1 MNNIIM
7 LIICA
12 FLAQSLAWFQ
22 TNGQLLWPIFK
33 EYKWIVFLSS
43 IPTAILYYY
52 TTTFGYPAFNGNLW
66 PVRFVVF
73 TSGILVFILFTTWL
87 LKEPFTLKIFVQI
100 ALCFAILLTQMLWK
114 T

>member
-1 MNNIIM
+1 MNKLLLGIIYFAIGQ
-7 LIICA
+7 III
-12 FLAQSLAWFQ
+12 WFQ